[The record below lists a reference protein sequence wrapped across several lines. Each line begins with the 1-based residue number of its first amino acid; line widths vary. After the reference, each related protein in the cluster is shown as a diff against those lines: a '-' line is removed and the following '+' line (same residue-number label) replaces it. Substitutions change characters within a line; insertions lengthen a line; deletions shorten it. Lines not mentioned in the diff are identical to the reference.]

1 VWTTDQNG
9 QTTFISSNIEKIY
22 GYTPKEIYEEG
33 ERLWFG
39 RIHPDDVERVNK
51 AFEAVFEE
59 KVQLDVEYRIRRK
72 DGEWIWLHDRSI
84 GSYVKNGIKYA
95 DGVFSDITER
105 KQMEARVVKSRELF
119 SKVFYVNPVPAT
131 ITTVSNDKLLM
142 VNDAWL
148 KLIGFDSQEEAIG
161 KSAVDLGL
169 WADIEDRE
177 ERNTNLQESGSSDIQ
192 EMRVHT
198 PSGRFRDC
206 LYTAEMIEYE
216 GQPHILSMAIDI
228 TQRKKAQ
235 EALRVER
242 DKLQALMDGINRA
255 GIGIDII
262 GANYEVLFQNKIVE
276 EECGEPRGKCCYEHY
291 MALEQPCE
299 QCPVMEA
306 IKENKTVSAEQENN
320 GRYYQVFSAPLPDTD
335 GTVSKAIEIVLEI
348 TERKRAEEA
357 MKKSSIIIDSTSDA
371 VITTDIAGN
380 ITFWNKGA
388 EIIYGYQKEEAIGKP
403 VSILYKDEDLHILE
417 AMIADLLEG
426 KDIPG
431 IEATCIDKNHQDIE
445 ILLSLT
451 SIRDEDGNITE
462 LVGITK
468 DITERKKSEEEI
480 ERIFNMTDYMICIAS
495 LNGYFKRINSSFEQT
510 LGYSSEELLK
520 KPFFDFIHPDDKEK
534 TKAVVEE
541 ELSRGSKVIGFENRY
556 RCKDGSY
563 KWLSWTSH
571 PVVDEGITYA
581 IAYDVTERKKAQQK
595 LLEYQRQLKSLAS
608 ELLLA
613 EERERRRIATGVH
626 DDIGQKLALAKLEL
640 QSIQATVSESDVSA
654 SIGHACELIDNGIQD
669 SRSLAFDLSNPVLY
683 EVGFTAAVESLLT
696 ERMMQKSGIN
706 TEFKS
711 KIRKLNLSQDISIV
725 LFQAVRELLTNVV
738 KHANANKVKVC
749 IDKSD
754 HRAQVIVEDD
764 GVGFELSG
772 LKSPDKEKG
781 GFGLFNVK
789 ERLEYLG
796 GSFDIE
802 SKPGQGTRVTMAVP
816 LESGVTASRKEMRE

>member
-1 VWTTDQNG
+1 VPARYEFRWRRKDGSACWVEIYASRIEYHGRPAIQTAYIDITERKKAEEALKENEEKYRSLIVNIPDVVWTTDQNG
-9 QTTFISSNIEKIY
+9 QTTFISSNIEEIY
-22 GYTPKEIYEEG
+22 GYTPEEIYEEA

-39 RIHPDDVERVNK
+39 RIHPDDVERVSK
-51 AFEAVFEE
+51 AFEAVFERE
-59 KVQLDVEYRIRRK
+59 VQLDIEYRIQRK

-84 GSYVKNGIKYA
+84 GAYEKNGIKHA
-95 DGVFSDITER
+95 DGVFSDITGR
-105 KQMEARVVKSRELF
+105 KQMEERVAKSRELF

-169 WADIEDRE
+169 WADIEDRA
-177 ERNTNLQESGSSDIQ
+177 ERNTNLQESGYSGIQ

-198 PSGRFRDC
+198 PSGRIRDC

-228 TQRKKAQ
+228 TERKKAE

-262 GANYEVLFQNKIVE
+262 GADYEVLFQNKILE
-276 EECGEPRGKCCYEHY
+276 EESGDLRGKCCYEHY
-291 MALEQPCE
+291 MAREEPCD
-299 QCPVMEA
+299 QCPAMRA
-306 IKENKTVSAEQENN
+306 IKEKKTINVEHRGLDE
-320 GRYYQVFSAPLPDTD
+320 RDYQVFSAPLPDTD
-335 GTVSKAIEIVLEI
+335 GTVSKAIEIVIEI
-348 TERKRAEEA
+348 TERK
-357 MKKSSIIIDSTSDA
+357 
-371 VITTDIAGN
+371 N
-380 ITFWNKGA
+380 
-388 EIIYGYQKEEAIGKP
+388 
-403 VSILYKDEDLHILE
+403 
-417 AMIADLLEG
+417 
-426 KDIPG
+426 
-431 IEATCIDKNHQDIE
+431 
-445 ILLSLT
+445 
-451 SIRDEDGNITE
+451 
-462 LVGITK
+462 
-468 DITERKKSEEEI
+468 
-480 ERIFNMTDYMICIAS
+480 
-495 LNGYFKRINSSFEQT
+495 
-510 LGYSSEELLK
+510 
-520 KPFFDFIHPDDKEK
+520 
-534 TKAVVEE
+534 
-541 ELSRGSKVIGFENRY
+541 
-556 RCKDGSY
+556 
-563 KWLSWTSH
+563 
-571 PVVDEGITYA
+571 
-581 IAYDVTERKKAQQK
+581 AQQK
-595 LLEYQRQLKSLAS
+595 LLDYQRQLKSLAS

-640 QSIQATVSESDVSA
+640 QSIQATVSEPDVSA
-654 SIGHACELIDNGIQD
+654 SLGHACELIDNGIQD

-696 ERMMQKSGIN
+696 ERMMQKSGIK
-706 TEFKS
+706 TELES
-711 KIRKLNLSQDISIV
+711 KIPKLNLGQDMSIV

-754 HRAQVIVEDD
+754 KRVQVIVEDD
-764 GVGFELSG
+764 GAGFELSG
-772 LKSPDKEKG
+772 LKSPDKKKG

-802 SKPGQGTRVTMAVP
+802 SKPGQGTRVMMTIP
-816 LESGVTASRKEMRE
+816 LESGITAS

>member
-1 VWTTDQNG
+1 
-9 QTTFISSNIEKIY
+9 
-22 GYTPKEIYEEG
+22 
-33 ERLWFG
+33 
-39 RIHPDDVERVNK
+39 
-51 AFEAVFEE
+51 
-59 KVQLDVEYRIRRK
+59 
-72 DGEWIWLHDRSI
+72 
-84 GSYVKNGIKYA
+84 
-95 DGVFSDITER
+95 
-105 KQMEARVVKSRELF
+105 
-119 SKVFYVNPVPAT
+119 
-131 ITTVSNDKLLM
+131 
-142 VNDAWL
+142 
-148 KLIGFDSQEEAIG
+148 
-161 KSAVDLGL
+161 
-169 WADIEDRE
+169 
-177 ERNTNLQESGSSDIQ
+177 
-192 EMRVHT
+192 
-198 PSGRFRDC
+198 
-206 LYTAEMIEYE
+206 
-216 GQPHILSMAIDI
+216 
-228 TQRKKAQ
+228 
-235 EALRVER
+235 
-242 DKLQALMDGINRA
+242 
-255 GIGIDII
+255 
-262 GANYEVLFQNKIVE
+262 
-276 EECGEPRGKCCYEHY
+276 
-291 MALEQPCE
+291 
-299 QCPVMEA
+299 MEA

-802 SKPGQGTRVTMAVP
+802 SKSGQGTRVAMAVP
-816 LESGVTASRKEMRE
+816 LESSVTAS